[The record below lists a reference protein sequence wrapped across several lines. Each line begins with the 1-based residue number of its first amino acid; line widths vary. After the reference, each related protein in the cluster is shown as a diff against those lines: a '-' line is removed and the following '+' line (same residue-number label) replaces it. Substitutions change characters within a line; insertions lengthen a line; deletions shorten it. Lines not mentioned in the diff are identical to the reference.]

1 MKNRDGS
8 RKMCMCGNW
17 LADQWLGRYSPGS
30 SQERRDR
37 SSDLFRVAEG
47 PEKAGG
53 AKLKRCASLFQRK
66 ERQIDWGA
74 CTREGMRQSVR
85 AIELDFWPR
94 TDSYIK
100 RQRKAIIRTGLG
112 RERT

>member
-1 MKNRDGS
+1 MKNTDGS
-8 RKMCMCGNW
+8 TKMCMCGNW

-53 AKLKRCASLFQRK
+53 AKLKRCASLFQK
-66 ERQIDWGA
+66 ERETNRLGGVHWRRNETK
-74 CTREGMRQSVR
+74 CQS
-85 AIELDFWPR
+85 D
-94 TDSYIK
+94 
-100 RQRKAIIRTGLG
+100 
-112 RERT
+112 